1 MTKLYLD
8 SEELSG
14 QKMSPTLYAGPA
26 LLLPHLSFSP
36 LGSKSAF
43 FQEEAGSSTSIV
55 YNM

>member
-8 SEELSG
+8 SEELWS
-14 QKMSPTLYAGPA
+14 KNVPTLYAGPA
-26 LLLPHLSFSP
+26 LLLPHLSLSP